1 MYNFLD
7 IDFPESQI
15 GRAFSY
21 MTSLTMSRYGHET
34 LTMYLENWGVDYK
47 QIEVHAPVKA
57 IVQSPLGRKE
67 FTGYVHTVTPEM
79 DPSKNFVE
87 VVAFGASVS
96 MKQASQKI
104 WTKVTADQVVTE
116 IAKKHNF
123 SYHCTPHP
131 RVYDHLAQTG
141 ETDWEFISKLAY
153 KSGYTLRAEGTALY
167 FDPVYKDFKDF
178 KASAPE
184 FIMREAN
191 HPNGSSLYSFNPTIG
206 EALVY
211 DGAMKAATAVGGVE
225 LGSANPVV
233 VTNPN
238 RPATTRGTSRTESYD
253 RFHTKAVVPDS
264 TVAIYEAIA
273 ADERARYPYRG
284 TAVVIGD
291 ARLKPDMPVF
301 LDGLGEDYSGYWTVL
316 EATHH
321 LEAMKFTTE
330 IVIGTDSLGPSKGA
344 VAESPIPVPIRVVS
358 PSTPAKSKYPKS
370 KFAKNTTPKN
380 KAIATTG
387 AGSQI
392 KNRKQPAVTRSTK
405 SAPGKWVGVSGNL
418 RQQPAKNNAS
428 AAAVASLRSRGV
440 R

>member
-7 IDFPESQI
+7 IQFPESQI
-15 GRAFSY
+15 GRVFSY
-21 MTSLTMSRYGHET
+21 MTTLTMSRYGHET

-67 FTGYVHTVTPEM
+67 FTGYVHTVTPELS
-79 DPSKNFVE
+79 PTKNFVE
-87 VVAFGASVS
+87 VVAFGASVV
-96 MKQASQKI
+96 MKQASQKV

-123 SYHCTPHP
+123 SYHSTPHP

-141 ETDWEFISKLAY
+141 ETDWEFICKLAY
-153 KSGYTLRAEGTALY
+153 KSGHTLRAEGTALY
-167 FDPVYKDFKDF
+167 FDPFYKDFNDF

-184 FIMREAN
+184 FVMREAN
-191 HPNGSSLYSFNPTIG
+191 HPNGSSLYSFYPTIG
-206 EALVY
+206 EALVF
-211 DGAMKAATAVGGVE
+211 DGAMKAATAVGGVD
-225 LGSANPVV
+225 LGSSNPLV

-238 RPATTRGTSRTESYD
+238 RPNTTRGTSRTESYD
-253 RFHTKAVVPDS
+253 RFHTKAVVPDA
-264 TVAIYEAIA
+264 TVAIHEAIA

-301 LDGLGEDYSGYWTVL
+301 LNGIGDDYSGLWTVL
-316 EATHH
+316 ETTHH
-321 LEAMKFTTE
+321 IEAMKFTTE
-330 IVIGTDSLGPSKGA
+330 IVVGTDSLGPTKGA
-344 VAESPIPVPIRVVS
+344 AVQAPNKIPVRVVS
-358 PSTPAKSKYPKS
+358 PLTPAKSKYPTS
-370 KFAKNTTPKN
+370 KFSKNTTPKN
-380 KAIATTG
+380 KSITTTG
-387 AGSQI
+387 AGSKI
-392 KNRKQPAVTRSTK
+392 KNRQQPAVTRSTK
-405 SAPGKWVGVSGNL
+405 SAPGQWVGTSGNL
-418 RQQPAKNNAS
+418 RQQPTKSNAT